1 MYYFFKRK
9 KAFQGFFIYK
19 FVFLWSFLFC
29 IKIYANNCLQANYT
43 LNLVHKKSNQFELD
57 TQIKIEAKD
66 IWQTDKLN
74 FVFYPKRYQEKL
86 PYLHDLNYH
95 RIYPKG
101 FKPSVS
107 RVNSVE
113 LEGQPKQVLWNKDG
127 RHRINKTLFTIS
139 LSQTELKR
147 LNQGEVLNLV
157 IKATLN
163 LPQKFGA
170 YGYYRQQVA
179 LQNAW
184 YPYLYNTCA
193 IKTDHP
199 NYLPMASTV
208 EVNVQSKRATII
220 NGQYFKAKES
230 VKTLRLDQSNDVSV
244 RLGQGIK
251 EKSFKQAPWLKLYH
265 YKHLNR
271 SYLKSMQF
279 LAQEWQD
286 FVQEKPEL
294 SLPSNIY
301 MTQTPMRR
309 FLVKKTTSMAFV
321 SDRLFQLNG
330 YLHKYHYIPVVQ
342 SWFYQVFA
350 EKVQAKEMSADS
362 RWVTDA
368 LAWYWTN
375 EFLKNL
381 QFKHMDARKMPLIK
395 MFSFLPVVDLLIY
408 SPQFAFVDTFYNNP
422 YPWDYNR
429 DDPVHF
435 YDDKTWGR
443 SLVEKMNDWLGQDK
457 TSKVFQHYL
466 SESKSLKALA
476 QEVYEGDIDE
486 AYQQWQ
492 FRPPNAN
499 YKISKRKSKKIAK
512 NQYQHHL
519 VFNKESK
526 KTFKEPVEILAIDKH
541 GEAFK
546 FQWFNDKE
554 EHEIEFRSKAKLK
567 KTYIDPRS
575 RLSEWQR
582 HDNTKPAPY
591 KFVLEQ
597 MLLDYDVNENV
608 PLIFLGGVLR
618 KKQGGYN
625 RYRISG
631 FYLGENYGVG
641 LGYTRLFGRAV
652 DGLRLSH
659 GASFTANFSRVTQD
673 NVLTSS
679 GTLVALTPASDV
691 SSLGLSYFFGNQL
704 SFTNPLSGGGGSFS
718 IKWGSSAL
726 WADHDYI
733 NASHGSSWV
742 FPMSSINH
750 LLAVQYSLSVNSKGI
765 PSQIQPRL
773 GGVGA
778 IKGVSF
784 NDESFQGRYR
794 FLSSAEYRHF
804 LLQDIDINLG
814 LFRIR
819 DIQGAFGLDA
829 GHVTATVQEQA
840 EQMVHLGAPKTD
852 FKDLWKVQDFTYGAN
867 YGLRFHIDYFGVNP
881 SVIRFDAA
889 RTLDNNHGG
898 IKFYLGFDQSF

>member
-9 KAFQGFFIYK
+9 KSFQGFFVYK
-19 FVFLWSFLFC
+19 WVFLWSILLYAE
-29 IKIYANNCLQANYT
+29 IYANTCLQTNYS
-43 LNLVHKKSNQFELD
+43 LKLVQKKTNHFELD
-57 TQIKIEAKD
+57 TQIKITAPDAWRKNS
-66 IWQTDKLN
+66 LS
-74 FVFYPKRYQEKL
+74 FAFYPKRYQEKL

-101 FKPSVS
+101 FKVS
-107 RVNSVE
+107 SSQIHFVE
-113 LEGQPKQVLWNKDG
+113 LNGKIKKIIWEEEGNKRIKQ
-127 RHRINKTLFTIS
+127 TLFKID
-139 LSQTELKR
+139 LNPDEIEY
-147 LNQGEVLNLV
+147 LNQGNSLNLV

-170 YGYYRQQVA
+170 FGYYRKHVA

-184 YPYLYNTCA
+184 YPYLYDTCA
-193 IKTDHP
+193 TKTDQTD
-199 NYLPMASTV
+199 YLPQQSALTVTV
-208 EVNVQSKRATII
+208 ESKHATII
-220 NGQYFKAKES
+220 NGQYFKNKS
-230 VKTLRLDQSNDVSV
+230 DKKTVTLDQTGDLSLRLGP
-244 RLGQGIK
+244 RIR
-251 EKSFKQAPWLKLYH
+251 EKPFKHTPWLKLYH
-265 YKHLNR
+265 YKHLNA
-271 SYLKSMQF
+271 SYLESMQS
-279 LAQEWQD
+279 LALQWQS
-286 FVQEKPEL
+286 FVQEKPGL
-294 SLPSNIY
+294 NLPKNIY
-301 MTQTPMRR
+301 MVETPMRR
-309 FLVKKTTSMAFV
+309 FLVKKTESMAFV

-342 SWFYQVFA
+342 AWFYQMFA
-350 EKVQAKEMSADS
+350 QKVQANESTSES

-368 LAWYWTN
+368 LAWYWTH
-375 EFLKNL
+375 EFLKSL
-381 QFKHMDARKMPLIK
+381 QFKHMDARKMPLLK
-395 MFSFLPVVDLLIY
+395 MFSFLPVVDLIIY

-435 YDDKTWGR
+435 YDDRTWGR
-443 SLVEKMNDWLGQDK
+443 SLVEKMNDWLGQEK
-457 TSKVFQHYL
+457 TAKIFQDYL
-466 SESKSLKALA
+466 SQSKSLKLMAK
-476 QEVYEGDIDE
+476 EVYEGDIEE

-492 FRPPNAN
+492 FRPPSAN
-499 YKISKRKSKKIAK
+499 YKISKVKSKKVAK
-512 NQYQHHL
+512 NQYQHHII
-519 VFNKESK
+519 FSKESK
-526 KTFKEPVEILAIDKH
+526 KTFKEPVEILAVDKQ
-541 GEAFK
+541 GQAFK
-546 FQWFNDKE
+546 FKWFDEKE
-554 EHEIEFRSKAKLK
+554 AYKVDFTSNAKLK

-618 KKQGGYN
+618 KKLGGYN
-625 RYRISG
+625 RYRVSG
-631 FYLGENYGVG
+631 YYLGESYGVG

-659 GASFTANFSRVTQD
+659 GASITANFSRVTQD
-673 NVLTSS
+673 NVLTDS
-679 GTLVALTPASDV
+679 GTLVDLTPASDV
-691 SSLGLSYFFGNQL
+691 SSIGLSYFFGNQL
-704 SFTNPLSGGGGSFS
+704 SFTNPLSGGGGAFS
-718 IKWGSSAL
+718 VKWGSSAL

-733 NASHGSSWV
+733 NASHAASWV
-742 FPMSSINH
+742 FPLYTINH
-750 LLAVQYSLSVNSKGI
+750 LLAFRYNLSINSKGI

-773 GGVGA
+773 GGVTA
-778 IKGVSF
+778 IKGISF
-784 NDESFQGRYR
+784 NDEAFQGRYQ
-794 FLSSAEYRHF
+794 LLTSAEYRHF

-840 EQMVHLGAPKTD
+840 EQIVNSGAQRTG

-889 RTLDNNHGG
+889 RTLDNQHGG